1 MELWIVF
8 TLLAVVM
15 QSVRTAGQKQIARSI
30 TPQAATLVRYLFGL
44 PFALLYF
51 YSLKHYYQVDSIE
64 PQWEFYQAASL
75 AGVSQ
80 IIATVCLVK
89 ALTIRNFAVGTALAK
104 TEAILTALIGSLFFS
119 AALSWLGYVSVVIGV
134 GGVLV
139 ASNWKMGL
147 RDLGGSESIRY
158 GLGAG
163 LGFALASLWLRQ
175 ASLTLEL
182 PRLLSASAV
191 LAYMVAMQTF
201 ICLVWIVV
209 LERGQLT
216 MIVSRFKACLFIGV
230 TSVAGSIGWF
240 TAMSLQNAAIVKA
253 LGQTEFVVTLLITYL
268 YFGER
273 ISAREYLGILLVALS
288 VMLLLFAT

>member
-30 TPQAATLVRYLFGL
+30 TAQAATLVRYLFGL

-51 YSLKHYYQVDSIE
+51 YSLKNYYQVDSIA
-64 PQWEFYQAASL
+64 PQWIFYQAASL
-75 AGVSQ
+75 AGISQ

-89 ALTIRNFAVGTALAK
+89 ALSIRNFAVGTALAK
-104 TEAILTALIGSLFFS
+104 TEAILTAVIGSLFFS
-119 AALSWLGYVSVVIGV
+119 AALSWLGYVSVMIGV
-134 GGVLV
+134 VGVLV
-139 ASNWKMGL
+139 ASNWKIGL
-147 RDLGGSESIRY
+147 RDLDGNKSIRY

-175 ASLTLEL
+175 ASLSLEM
-182 PRLLSASAV
+182 PSLLSASAV
-191 LAYMVAMQTF
+191 LAYMVAMQTL
-201 ICLVWIVV
+201 ICLVWIAV
-209 LERGQLT
+209 LERDQLT
-216 MIVSRFKACLFIGV
+216 MIVSRFKACLFIGF
-230 TSVAGSIGWF
+230 TSAAGSIGWF
-240 TAMSLQNAAIVKA
+240 TAMSLQNAAIVKT
-253 LGQTEFVVTLLITYL
+253 LGQTEFVVTLIITYF

-273 ISAREYLGILLVALS
+273 ISARETIGILLVALS